1 LGGRDVKKVYAKD
14 LTVGAQIAG
23 RFCVIEKRYINY
35 NRNGVPAAGLALML
49 GDRTGKVSA
58 VAWHDSLVAD
68 NTFRQD
74 DIVAINGRVQDYR
87 GEKQIYLEDIRK
99 ADPAQVDAADFC
111 APSPRPV
118 GEMWHELMGIVDTV
132 INPFLNSLL
141 EMFFSDEEMS
151 TLYRQVPAGRDVH
164 HAYVGGLLHHTLEVV
179 AYAEQMVKLQGA
191 RLNRDLLITGAIFH
205 DVAKVREYEVKAF
218 TFEFTDQGKMLGHLV
233 MGAELVGGLCDR
245 KEGFPAALR
254 DELKHMILSHHGLR
268 EWGSPEAPKTA
279 NAMALHLADLT
290 SGRLAQVEKVVDET
304 LKNGERWSAWD
315 KRLERNILAATWE
328 VSQVDKE

>member
-1 LGGRDVKKVYAKD
+1 MKKVYAKD

-23 RFCVIEKRYINY
+23 HFCVIEKRYINY

-58 VAWHDSLVAD
+58 VAWHESLVAD
-68 NTFRQD
+68 NSFRQD
-74 DIVAINGRVQDYR
+74 DIVSISGRVQDYR

-118 GEMWHELMGIVDTV
+118 HEMWNELTEV
-132 INPFLNSLL
+132 IASVKNPFLKELL
-141 EMFFSDEEMS
+141 ELFFSNEERS
-151 TLYRQVPAGRDVH
+151 SLFRQVPAGRDVH
-164 HAYVGGLLHHTLEVV
+164 HAYVGGLLHHTLEVI
-179 AYAEQMVKLQGA
+179 AYAEQMVRLQGA
-191 RLNRDLLITGAIFH
+191 RLNRDLLVAGCIFH
-205 DVAKVREYEVKAF
+205 DVAKIREYEVKAF
-218 TFEFTDQGKMLGHLV
+218 TFEFTDQGKLLGHLV
-233 MGAELVGGLCDR
+233 MGAELVGNLCEQVDQ
-245 KEGFPAALR
+245 FPPDLR
-254 DELKHMILSHHGLR
+254 DELKHMILAHHGFR
-268 EWGSPEAPKTA
+268 EWGSPEVPKTA

-315 KRLERNILAATWE
+315 KRLERNILASNWGVIANE
-328 VSQVDKE
+328 QE